1 MKQQMNARRLP
12 IPDMLRSYDN
22 HAKPLPLNKALV
34 EELLRRHY
42 SRGAKSRSSALVV
55 IGAICCGMA
64 AIMMMYGIALWV
76 PMSLTILV
84 VALLLG
90 SFGVA
95 MIRAG
100 KREQRNAEPNERKI
114 VNGCYYLK
122 EAYVTSH
129 GPFVKPSDDCTVR
142 DFTFT
147 DGEALTALPGTNCDR
162 TFDDYGITGDRCYL
176 LYFDEEKIPFFVFDT
191 RWWALQP
198 DVASF
203 VRRRP

>member
-1 MKQQMNARRLP
+1 MP

-22 HAKPLPLNKALV
+22 HAKPLPLSKALV
-34 EELLRRHY
+34 EELLRRRY
-42 SRGAKSRSSALVV
+42 SRGARRRVTAMVV

-64 AIMMMYGIALWV
+64 AIMMMCGIALLG
-76 PMSLTILV
+76 PMSLPILI
-84 VALLLG
+84 VALLFG
-90 SFGVA
+90 SFGVGL
-95 MIRAG
+95 IRSG
-100 KREQRNAEPNERKI
+100 KREQRIEVPNERKI

-122 EAYVTSH
+122 ESFVTSH
-129 GPFVKPSDDCTVR
+129 EPFAKPSDDYTVR
-142 DFTFT
+142 NFTFT

-176 LYFDEEKIPFFVFDT
+176 LYFDEEKNPFFVFDT

-198 DVASF
+198 DLASF